1 MTIESYQDLQTWK
14 LGMEIAVECYQVTR
28 SFPREELFG
37 LTSQIRR
44 ASSSIPSNIAEGYG
58 RESTRDYIR
67 FLQIAQGSL
76 KETETHLILST
87 KVSLS
92 TSHRIDPILDKCA
105 QLGKMLHTQIRSL
118 QKKLQSRA
126 KSIDKG

>member
-58 RESTRDYIR
+58 RESSRDYIR
-67 FLQIAQGSL
+67 LLQIAQGSL

-87 KVSLS
+87 KVSLIN
-92 TSHRIDPILDKCA
+92 SHHSEPILDKCT

-118 QKKLQSRA
+118 QRKLQGRA
-126 KSIDKG
+126 